1 MGNLFKTTFCVFSF
15 LILSFSLNS
24 ISQEVEEVVV
34 TATKKEESIQ
44 DIAVSIQAFDADS
57 IAADQIYDL
66 SDLSEVVPGFGVGK
80 TIGSGSA
87 FQVRGIGSFGIGAA
101 VTSSFVAAINGHSV
115 SESVLS
121 DLGFI
126 DLERIEVLKGPQG
139 TLFGRNAVAGVVN
152 LVTAR
157 PSDELGGY
165 IDYEVGSLDR
175 NLIKGAINV
184 PISNDVRMRLAFAQN
199 SRDGIVEN
207 LPIKD
212 YFVMD
217 TTGGDFDD
225 RNDQSIRLSV
235 DWDINDITELK
246 FTYSGQ
252 KSEDTR
258 PQEEVSF
265 CQQDQFFGC
274 SPWERGPINSSA
286 DSRGIGAGFFGFF
299 AALYPTTITNGYANS
314 PRSTDFGSQYLNRSP
329 MHYQEAEFTNLQ
341 LDRQLNDNLLL
352 TAKYTYETRRF
363 MQINDND
370 GSISVDPLLGAGQSL
385 GLPPIVAELCFGT
398 SNFGFC
404 ETVDSDRAYDFS
416 DVFSNGSNAEI
427 NIISDYDGPFNFT
440 AGLYFYDNRNDNE
453 YRVQTTGTQ
462 FIGSFATHPYYPVV
476 TNLLGI
482 DFGGKGG
489 VPFYQGLL
497 PVVALANPALTAQ
510 GMLALGMP
518 ISALQ
523 LAQLQ
528 AFGAGVAALQALP
541 DVIVPMDIR
550 GTLSDQHVRTYSRAL
565 YGEMYYDL
573 NDTTK
578 LTVGLRFDMLGNKT
592 ATYDGGILS
601 GDWLRAGGFLYENR
615 MDVPGL
621 VTAVKQE
628 EDTVNGKIAIQKY
641 LKDDVMV
648 YGSYTTASKSAGLN
662 AGNNPVPYDKE
673 ETSVIDLGL
682 RAKFLDGA
690 MLLNMNLFK
699 NDNKGMLVATIRDTQ
714 SFNNNVDAEITGFE
728 GEMNVFLSDTTQLQ
742 FSWLLVDAEITDAPA
757 VVNYLNPL
765 NANSVLQYLG
775 PVDGN
780 GAGFVTGAVMD
791 NGQTLFKSA
800 GFNCTSPLFAPAG
813 GIDCPASLGVPVSI
827 AGNPLPATA
836 DTEYS
841 LSLTQLYPTEN
852 GVTSARL
859 SYRFRDETNTDPFNY
874 SRFDIP
880 EQKTW
885 DGLVRYT
892 PNNADWYLGVY
903 VKNLA
908 DDQIL
913 NYLRSGSNIQ
923 GGQLYGNFTEPRTFG
938 LQFGLSF

>member
-827 AGNPLPATA
+827 AGNPLPATS

-923 GGQLYGNFTEPRTFG
+923 GGQLYGIFTEPRTFG

>member
-87 FQVRGIGSFGIGAA
+87 FLVRGIGSFGIGAA

-175 NLIKGAINV
+175 NLIKGAINI

-859 SYRFRDETNTDPFNY
+859 SYRFRDETNSDPFNY

-913 NYLRSGSNIQ
+913 SGLRSGSNIQ
-923 GGQLYGNFTEPRTFG
+923 GGQLYGIFTEPRTFG
-938 LQFGLSF
+938 LQFGLSY

>member
-87 FQVRGIGSFGIGAA
+87 FLVRGIGSFGIGAA

-813 GIDCPASLGVPVSI
+813 GVDCPTSLGVPVSI
-827 AGNPLPATA
+827 AGNPLPATS

>member
-207 LPIKD
+207 LPIED
-212 YFVMD
+212 YFVLD

-827 AGNPLPATA
+827 AGNPLPATS

-859 SYRFRDETNTDPFNY
+859 SYRFRDETNSDPFNY

-913 NYLRSGSNIQ
+913 SGLRSGSNIQ
-923 GGQLYGNFTEPRTFG
+923 GGQLYGIFTEPRTFG

>member
-15 LILSFSLNS
+15 LILSFSPHS

-44 DIAVSIQAFDADS
+44 DIAVSIQAFDAGS

-66 SDLSEVVPGFGVGK
+66 SDLAEVVPGFGVGK

-87 FQVRGIGSFGIGAA
+87 FLVRGIGSFGIGAA

-157 PSDELGGY
+157 PTDELGGY

-207 LPIKD
+207 LPVED
-212 YFVMD
+212 YFVLD
-217 TTGGDFDD
+217 TTGSDFDD

-265 CQQDQFFGC
+265 CLQDQFFGC

-314 PRSTDFGSQYLNRSP
+314 PRSTDFGSQYLNRPP

-398 SNFGFC
+398 SN
-404 ETVDSDRAYDFS
+404 
-416 DVFSNGSNAEI
+416 
-427 NIISDYDGPFNFT
+427 
-440 AGLYFYDNRNDNE
+440 
-453 YRVQTTGTQ
+453 
-462 FIGSFATHPYYPVV
+462 
-476 TNLLGI
+476 
-482 DFGGKGG
+482 
-489 VPFYQGLL
+489 
-497 PVVALANPALTAQ
+497 
-510 GMLALGMP
+510 
-518 ISALQ
+518 
-523 LAQLQ
+523 
-528 AFGAGVAALQALP
+528 
-541 DVIVPMDIR
+541 
-550 GTLSDQHVRTYSRAL
+550 
-565 YGEMYYDL
+565 
-573 NDTTK
+573 
-578 LTVGLRFDMLGNKT
+578 
-592 ATYDGGILS
+592 
-601 GDWLRAGGFLYENR
+601 
-615 MDVPGL
+615 
-621 VTAVKQE
+621 
-628 EDTVNGKIAIQKY
+628 
-641 LKDDVMV
+641 
-648 YGSYTTASKSAGLN
+648 
-662 AGNNPVPYDKE
+662 
-673 ETSVIDLGL
+673 
-682 RAKFLDGA
+682 
-690 MLLNMNLFK
+690 
-699 NDNKGMLVATIRDTQ
+699 
-714 SFNNNVDAEITGFE
+714 
-728 GEMNVFLSDTTQLQ
+728 
-742 FSWLLVDAEITDAPA
+742 
-757 VVNYLNPL
+757 
-765 NANSVLQYLG
+765 
-775 PVDGN
+775 
-780 GAGFVTGAVMD
+780 
-791 NGQTLFKSA
+791 
-800 GFNCTSPLFAPAG
+800 
-813 GIDCPASLGVPVSI
+813 
-827 AGNPLPATA
+827 
-836 DTEYS
+836 
-841 LSLTQLYPTEN
+841 LSL
-852 GVTSARL
+852 
-859 SYRFRDETNTDPFNY
+859 
-874 SRFDIP
+874 IH
-880 EQKTW
+880 
-885 DGLVRYT
+885 
-892 PNNADWYLGVY
+892 
-903 VKNLA
+903 
-908 DDQIL
+908 I
-913 NYLRSGSNIQ
+913 
-923 GGQLYGNFTEPRTFG
+923 
-938 LQFGLSF
+938 

>member
-87 FQVRGIGSFGIGAA
+87 FLVRGIGSFGIGAA

-175 NLIKGAINV
+175 NLIKGAINI

-800 GFNCTSPLFAPAG
+800 GFNCTSPFFAPAG
-813 GIDCPASLGVPVSI
+813 GVDCPASLGVPVSI
-827 AGNPLPATA
+827 AGNPLPATS

>member
-15 LILSFSLNS
+15 LILSFSPHS

-66 SDLSEVVPGFGVGK
+66 SDLAEVVPGFGVGK

-87 FQVRGIGSFGIGAA
+87 FLVRGIGSFGIGAA

-199 SRDGIVEN
+199 SRDAIVEN
-207 LPIKD
+207 LPVED
-212 YFVMD
+212 YFVLD

-265 CQQDQFFGC
+265 CLQDQFFGC

-299 AALYPTTITNGYANS
+299 AALYPSTITNGYANS

-416 DVFSNGSNAEI
+416 DVFMNGSNAEI

-518 ISALQ
+518 ISAVQ

-550 GTLSDQHVRTYSRAL
+550 GTLSDQHVNTYSKAL

-690 MLLNMNLFK
+690 MLLNMNVFK

-800 GFNCTSPLFAPAG
+800 GFNCTSPFFAPAG
-813 GIDCPASLGVPVSI
+813 GVDCPASLGVPVSI
-827 AGNPLPATA
+827 AGNPLPGTA

-913 NYLRSGSNIQ
+913 SYLRSGSNIQ

>member
-1 MGNLFKTTFCVFSF
+1 
-15 LILSFSLNS
+15 
-24 ISQEVEEVVV
+24 
-34 TATKKEESIQ
+34 
-44 DIAVSIQAFDADS
+44 
-57 IAADQIYDL
+57 
-66 SDLSEVVPGFGVGK
+66 
-80 TIGSGSA
+80 
-87 FQVRGIGSFGIGAA
+87 
-101 VTSSFVAAINGHSV
+101 
-115 SESVLS
+115 
-121 DLGFI
+121 
-126 DLERIEVLKGPQG
+126 
-139 TLFGRNAVAGVVN
+139 
-152 LVTAR
+152 
-157 PSDELGGY
+157 
-165 IDYEVGSLDR
+165 
-175 NLIKGAINV
+175 
-184 PISNDVRMRLAFAQN
+184 
-199 SRDGIVEN
+199 
-207 LPIKD
+207 
-212 YFVMD
+212 
-217 TTGGDFDD
+217 
-225 RNDQSIRLSV
+225 
-235 DWDINDITELK
+235 
-246 FTYSGQ
+246 
-252 KSEDTR
+252 
-258 PQEEVSF
+258 
-265 CQQDQFFGC
+265 
-274 SPWERGPINSSA
+274 
-286 DSRGIGAGFFGFF
+286 
-299 AALYPTTITNGYANS
+299 
-314 PRSTDFGSQYLNRSP
+314 

-416 DVFSNGSNAEI
+416 DVFMNGSNAEI

-518 ISALQ
+518 ISAVQ

-690 MLLNMNLFK
+690 MLLNMNVFK

-800 GFNCTSPLFAPAG
+800 GFNCTSPFFAPAG
-813 GIDCPASLGVPVSI
+813 GVDCPASLGVPVSI
-827 AGNPLPATA
+827 AGNPLPGTA

-859 SYRFRDETNTDPFNY
+859 SYRFRDETNSDPFNY

>member
-87 FQVRGIGSFGIGAA
+87 FLVRGIGSFGIGAA

>member
-15 LILSFSLNS
+15 LILSFSPNS

-44 DIAVSIQAFDADS
+44 DIAVSIQAFDASS

-66 SDLSEVVPGFGVGK
+66 SDLAEVVPGFGVGK

-87 FQVRGIGSFGIGAA
+87 FLVRGIGSFGIGAA

-157 PSDELGGY
+157 PTDELGGY

-207 LPIKD
+207 LPVED
-212 YFVMD
+212 YFVLD
-217 TTGGDFDD
+217 TTGSDFDD

-265 CQQDQFFGC
+265 CLQDQFFGC

-299 AALYPTTITNGYANS
+299 AALYPSTITNGYANS

-416 DVFSNGSNAEI
+416 DVFMNGSNAEI

-518 ISALQ
+518 ISAVQ

-648 YGSYTTASKSAGLN
+648 YGSFTTASKSAGLN

-690 MLLNMNLFK
+690 MLLNMNVFK

-800 GFNCTSPLFAPAG
+800 GFNCTSPFFAPAG
-813 GIDCPASLGVPVSI
+813 GVDCPASLGVPVSI
-827 AGNPLPATA
+827 AGNPLPGTA

-859 SYRFRDETNTDPFNY
+859 SYRFRDETNSDPFNY

>member
-15 LILSFSLNS
+15 LILSFSPHS

-57 IAADQIYDL
+57 IAAEQIYDL
-66 SDLSEVVPGFGVGK
+66 SDLSEVVPGFGVSK
-80 TIGSGSA
+80 SIGSGSA
-87 FQVRGIGSFGIGAA
+87 FLMRGIGSFGIGAA
-101 VTSSFVAAINGHSV
+101 VTGSFVAAVNGHSV
-115 SESVLS
+115 SESVMS

-199 SRDGIVEN
+199 SRDAIVEN
-207 LPIKD
+207 LPVED
-212 YFVMD
+212 YFVLD

-265 CQQDQFFGC
+265 CLQDQFFGC

-299 AALYPTTITNGYANS
+299 AALYPSTITNGYANS

-416 DVFSNGSNAEI
+416 DVFMNGSNAEI

-518 ISALQ
+518 ISAVQ

-690 MLLNMNLFK
+690 MLLNMNVFK

-800 GFNCTSPLFAPAG
+800 GFNCTSPQFAPAG
-813 GIDCPASLGVPVSI
+813 GIDCPASLGTPVSI
-827 AGNPLPATA
+827 AGNPLPATS

-913 NYLRSGSNIQ
+913 SYLRSGSNIQ

>member
-87 FQVRGIGSFGIGAA
+87 FLVRGIGSFGIGAA

-800 GFNCTSPLFAPAG
+800 GFNCTSPFFAPAG
-813 GIDCPASLGVPVSI
+813 GVDCPASLGVPVSI
-827 AGNPLPATA
+827 AGNPLPATS

-859 SYRFRDETNTDPFNY
+859 SYRFRDETNSDPFNY

-913 NYLRSGSNIQ
+913 SYLRSGSNIQ
-923 GGQLYGNFTEPRTFG
+923 GGQLYGNFTDPRTFG

>member
-15 LILSFSLNS
+15 LILSFSPNS

-57 IAADQIYDL
+57 IAAEQIYDL
-66 SDLSEVVPGFGVGK
+66 SDLSEVVPGFGVSK
-80 TIGSGSA
+80 SIGSGSA
-87 FQVRGIGSFGIGAA
+87 FLMRGIGSFGIGAA
-101 VTSSFVAAINGHSV
+101 VTGSFVAAVNGHSV
-115 SESVLS
+115 SESVMS

-199 SRDGIVEN
+199 SRDAIVEN
-207 LPIKD
+207 LPVED
-212 YFVMD
+212 YFVLD

-299 AALYPTTITNGYANS
+299 AALYPSTITNGYANS

-416 DVFSNGSNAEI
+416 DVFMNGSNAEI

-518 ISALQ
+518 ISAVQ

-690 MLLNMNLFK
+690 MLLNMNVFK

-800 GFNCTSPLFAPAG
+800 GFNCTSPFFAPAG
-813 GIDCPASLGVPVSI
+813 GVDCPASLGVPVSI
-827 AGNPLPATA
+827 AGNPLPGTA

-859 SYRFRDETNTDPFNY
+859 SYRFRDETNSDPFNY

>member
-1 MGNLFKTTFCVFSF
+1 M
-15 LILSFSLNS
+15 
-24 ISQEVEEVVV
+24 
-34 TATKKEESIQ
+34 
-44 DIAVSIQAFDADS
+44 
-57 IAADQIYDL
+57 
-66 SDLSEVVPGFGVGK
+66 
-80 TIGSGSA
+80 
-87 FQVRGIGSFGIGAA
+87 
-101 VTSSFVAAINGHSV
+101 
-115 SESVLS
+115 
-121 DLGFI
+121 
-126 DLERIEVLKGPQG
+126 
-139 TLFGRNAVAGVVN
+139 
-152 LVTAR
+152 
-157 PSDELGGY
+157 GGY

-207 LPIKD
+207 LPVED
-212 YFVMD
+212 YFVLD
-217 TTGGDFDD
+217 TTGSDFDD

-265 CQQDQFFGC
+265 CLQDQFFGC

-299 AALYPTTITNGYANS
+299 AALYPSTITNGYANS

-416 DVFSNGSNAEI
+416 DVFMNGSNAEI

-518 ISALQ
+518 ISAVQ

-800 GFNCTSPLFAPAG
+800 GFNCTSPFFAPAG
-813 GIDCPASLGVPVSI
+813 GVDCPASLGVPVSI
-827 AGNPLPATA
+827 AGNPLPGTA

-913 NYLRSGSNIQ
+913 SYLRSGSNIQ

>member
-1 MGNLFKTTFCVFSF
+1 M
-15 LILSFSLNS
+15 
-24 ISQEVEEVVV
+24 
-34 TATKKEESIQ
+34 
-44 DIAVSIQAFDADS
+44 
-57 IAADQIYDL
+57 
-66 SDLSEVVPGFGVGK
+66 
-80 TIGSGSA
+80 
-87 FQVRGIGSFGIGAA
+87 
-101 VTSSFVAAINGHSV
+101 
-115 SESVLS
+115 
-121 DLGFI
+121 
-126 DLERIEVLKGPQG
+126 
-139 TLFGRNAVAGVVN
+139 
-152 LVTAR
+152 
-157 PSDELGGY
+157 GGY

-199 SRDGIVEN
+199 SRDAIVEN
-207 LPIKD
+207 LPVED
-212 YFVMD
+212 YFVLD
-217 TTGGDFDD
+217 TTGSDFDD

-265 CQQDQFFGC
+265 CLQDQFFGC

-299 AALYPTTITNGYANS
+299 AALYPSTITNGYANS

-416 DVFSNGSNAEI
+416 DVFMNGSNAEI

-518 ISALQ
+518 ISAVQ

-690 MLLNMNLFK
+690 MLLNMNVFK

-800 GFNCTSPLFAPAG
+800 GFNCTSPFFAPAG
-813 GIDCPASLGVPVSI
+813 GVDCPASLGVPVSI
-827 AGNPLPATA
+827 AGNPLPGTA

-913 NYLRSGSNIQ
+913 SYLRSGSNIQ

>member
-827 AGNPLPATA
+827 AGNPLPATS

-913 NYLRSGSNIQ
+913 SGLRSGSNIQ
-923 GGQLYGNFTEPRTFG
+923 GGQLYGIFTEPRTFG

>member
-87 FQVRGIGSFGIGAA
+87 FLVRGIGSFGIGAA

-800 GFNCTSPLFAPAG
+800 GFNCTSPFFAPAG
-813 GIDCPASLGVPVSI
+813 GVDCPASLGVPVSI
-827 AGNPLPATA
+827 AGNPLPATS

>member
-827 AGNPLPATA
+827 AGNPLPATS

-913 NYLRSGSNIQ
+913 SYLRSGSNIQ
-923 GGQLYGNFTEPRTFG
+923 GGQLYGNFTDPRTFG